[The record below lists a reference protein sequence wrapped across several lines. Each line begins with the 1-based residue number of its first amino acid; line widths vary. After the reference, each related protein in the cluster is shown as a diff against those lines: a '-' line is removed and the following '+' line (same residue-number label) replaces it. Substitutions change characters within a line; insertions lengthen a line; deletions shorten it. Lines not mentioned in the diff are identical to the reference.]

1 MTYKNLALSQ
11 TEDPFYTTFVAIR
24 NKTTGKTRLIEANEV
39 VLAPEVTHPRS
50 VLTRFV
56 THRFNPW
63 ATNESQT
70 DFAGYV
76 MTLMIH
82 CLRSTNP
89 VLLQEDNQQKKTL
102 EEKIESSK
110 HLINSFGQS
119 KGIRYE
125 YSQLIF

>member
-1 MTYKNLALSQ
+1 MTYKSLALSQ

-39 VLAPEVTHPRS
+39 VLVPEVTHPRS
-50 VLTRFV
+50 VLTIFCHTPFRRIPA
-56 THRFNPW
+56 HN
-63 ATNESQT
+63 

-76 MTLMIH
+76 MTVVTH
-82 CLRSTNP
+82 CPRSTNP

-125 YSQLIF
+125 YLQLFF

>member
-1 MTYKNLALSQ
+1 MTAL
-11 TEDPFYTTFVAIR
+11 IR

-39 VLAPEVTHPRS
+39 VLVPEVTHPRS
-50 VLTRFV
+50 VLTRFFHTLLYPLV
-56 THRFNPW
+56 DKRIPAQILLDT
-63 ATNESQT
+63 
-70 DFAGYV
+70 GYV
-76 MTLMIH
+76 MIH
-82 CLRSTNP
+82 CPRSTNP

-125 YSQLIF
+125 